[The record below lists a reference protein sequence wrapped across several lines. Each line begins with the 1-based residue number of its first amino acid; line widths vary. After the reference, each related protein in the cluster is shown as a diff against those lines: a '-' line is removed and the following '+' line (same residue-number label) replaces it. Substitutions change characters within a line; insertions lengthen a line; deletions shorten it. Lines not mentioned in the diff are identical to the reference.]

1 MIITH
6 NQLTAVPAG
15 LSGGWSGWGNES
27 GKVSGGVSG
36 RVSGESQCRSQCGMV
51 TERDT
56 GTTTLSFSTDCTER
70 SSCCTTPVKLIH
82 SEEAED
88 VEEAEERRVWVAA
101 STPTTA
107 GSQLVATA
115 AVVSFSMRCQGNVTT
130 AMALAERSSPL
141 LLQLLLVLL
150 LLLLLL
156 LSLLKVPSRSPSSPA
171 ASVTEQKN
179 DNKLSKKI
187 PPRSISF
194 YFNNFFIKINCRKN
208 ISNFPLPLLLLT
220 N

>member
-1 MIITH
+1 MIIAH

-150 LLLLLL
+150 LLLLL
-156 LSLLKVPSRSPSSPA
+156 SLLKVPSRSPSSPA

-179 DNKLSKKI
+179 DNKLSKKFHHAQF
-187 PPRSISF
+187 PSILTIFYQNQLPKKYLQFTSSSF
-194 YFNNFFIKINCRKN
+194 IVN
-208 ISNFPLPLLLLT
+208 
-220 N
+220 